1 MRKKNLL
8 IQNHSLFAEVERK
21 STEIDGLN
29 LKVEELNT
37 KAQNLLKAKADLEA
51 KLHQAEE
58 KVAELEKENA
68 ELKDSLLQNLTVNA
82 TPQPVAEV
90 APQPVVQTVPEQVEP
105 PAPVVGPAPAPMV
118 SEPAPAVEQPAPVV
132 QPPKPAQPE
141 IKKPAYTPATDEL
154 RNYGAEII
162 GRVTRVTAG
171 VLNKIEQKGGDVAA
185 SLNTL
190 ALGKNE
196 SVKFAVLSLAQ
207 SGREP
212 NEVKAEMDRL
222 AEEAIVYLE
231 SI

>member
-29 LKVEELNT
+29 LKVEELNA
-37 KAQNLLKAKADLEA
+37 KAQNLLKDKADLEA
-51 KLHQAEE
+51 ALEQAKE
-58 KVAELEKENA
+58 KIGELEKENA
-68 ELKDSLLQNLTVNA
+68 ELKDSLLQNLTVNV
-82 TPQPVAEV
+82 TPQPVAEA
-90 APQPVVQTVPEQVEP
+90 APQPEVQTAPEQYEAPTPVVETEP
-105 PAPVVGPAPAPMV
+105 APIVSDPAPVV
-118 SEPAPAVEQPAPVV
+118 E
-132 QPPKPAQPE
+132 PPKPIQPE

-171 VLNKIEQKGGDVAA
+171 VLNKIEQKGGDVAP